1 LLLTNFWYNKFM
13 IKKVEIYTTPW
24 CAYCKMAKEYFK
36 KNNVE
41 YTEYDVAD
49 NAAKRQEM
57 IDKTHQ
63 MGVPVIIIDGQI
75 VIGFDREKIAGL
87 LNLNK

>member
-1 LLLTNFWYNKFM
+1 M
-13 IKKVEIYTTPW
+13 AKVEIYTTPW

-36 KNNVE
+36 NNNVE
-41 YTEYDVAD
+41 YTEHDVAD
-49 NAAKRQEM
+49 DAAKRKEM

-63 MGVPVIIIDGQI
+63 MGVPVIMIDGQI

>member
-1 LLLTNFWYNKFM
+1 M
-13 IKKVEIYTTPW
+13 AKVEIYTTPW

-36 KNNVE
+36 NNNVE
-41 YTEYDVAD
+41 YTEHDVAD
-49 NAAKRQEM
+49 DAAKRKEM

-75 VIGFDREKIAGL
+75 VIGFDRVKIDQLLGL
-87 LNLNK
+87 KN